1 MQNTARHLCAN
12 RINLRRID
20 EGTLDERTQSRLSL
34 IHTFIENLYENF
46 VINSSNFGY
55 VFTDNFFQSLY
66 FLIHFVLCEKIDTS
80 LLLAHP
86 AIWHFFVRKMQ
97 DHNKLICFNRSINVA
112 KDWIVEYRVA
122 QDNRLRR
129 ARVLKSTT
137 RCTIDRGLDAAW
149 HT

>member
-55 VFTDNFFQSLY
+55 VFTDNFFQ
-66 FLIHFVLCEKIDTS
+66 FPFIF
-80 LLLAHP
+80 
-86 AIWHFFVRKMQ
+86 
-97 DHNKLICFNRSINVA
+97 
-112 KDWIVEYRVA
+112 
-122 QDNRLRR
+122 
-129 ARVLKSTT
+129 
-137 RCTIDRGLDAAW
+137 
-149 HT
+149 